1 MGEEDGRDRPG
12 EDRRRDALLP
22 AGSRAAS
29 AARAATS
36 PPAVEATLASISDE
50 VMEEAIARRD
60 RVAASV
66 GAKTLGRR

>member
-1 MGEEDGRDRPG
+1 MGEDEFRDRPG
-12 EDRRRDALLP
+12 EDRPRDALLR

-36 PPAVEATLASISDE
+36 PPALEATLASISDE

-60 RVAASV
+60 RVALQGPKKV
-66 GAKTLGRR
+66 GRG